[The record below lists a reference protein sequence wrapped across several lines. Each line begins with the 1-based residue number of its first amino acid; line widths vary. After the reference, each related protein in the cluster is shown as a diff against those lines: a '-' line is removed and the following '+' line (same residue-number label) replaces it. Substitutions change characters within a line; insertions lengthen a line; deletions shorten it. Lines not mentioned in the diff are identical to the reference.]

1 MQLFDAVLTATI
13 KESLKEINH
22 ILFDILSKNEEIGA
36 YLSSSVHLGPEIIL
50 MTIYIFIT
58 FIVRSD

>member
-36 YLSSSVHLGPEIIL
+36 YLSKSVHLGPE
-50 MTIYIFIT
+50 T
-58 FIVRSD
+58 FS